1 MTTAVGKLTIGLA
14 LLLPL
19 AAAAALPASAKLTPF
34 QQLPFEQPDVTAL
47 HTGPAAAMLE
57 RTYFQAPQ
65 LPVAARAIAPCT
77 VQMVVF
83 DKARLA
89 QACY

>member
-1 MTTAVGKLTIGLA
+1 MKTAIVFAVT
-14 LLLPL
+14 LLLTAP
-19 AAAAALPASAKLTPF
+19 AAAKLTPF
-34 QQLPFEQPDVTAL
+34 DSQKEPLPDVASVY
-47 HTGPAAAMLE
+47 TGPAAAMLE
-57 RTYFQAPQ
+57 HGYFQAPPQ
-65 LPVAARAIAPCT
+65 QQPETAKRLTPCT